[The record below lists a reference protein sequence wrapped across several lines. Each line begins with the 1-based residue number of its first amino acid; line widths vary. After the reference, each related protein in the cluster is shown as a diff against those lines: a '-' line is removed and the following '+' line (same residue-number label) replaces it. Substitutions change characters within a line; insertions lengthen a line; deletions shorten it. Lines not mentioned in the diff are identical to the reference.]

1 MTEAPYANLGKLS
14 ANAFD
19 IFQCFPLPLALMEAN
34 GAATV
39 NRLFDLQLDKG
50 CLELEAVRAVAGNPG
65 APGTR
70 LRLTGKDRRDIDMHV
85 SAVRV
90 ENFSLLVFDD
100 TPGPSADERMTKLQQ
115 RITELERSSSTDHLT
130 GAWNRA
136 HLDRVIE
143 TELARSLRFRQ
154 PLSLVLLD
162 IDHFKQINDRHG
174 HQTGD
179 AVLRELVAAVRAGI
193 RTADLLFRWGGE
205 EFVVLATS
213 TGHRKAGILA
223 ESLRAK
229 IAQHPFPPVGQL
241 TVSLGV
247 AEHNGEET
255 AAAWFARLDEALYA
269 AKRGGR
275 NRVVV
280 AEGGNSLSWDRDSG
294 ISALHL
300 SWREDYECGHPL
312 IDAEHR
318 ELFELANTL
327 LEAVVSGK
335 NARPALD
342 QLIGHVR
349 RHFSD
354 EEAILAEHAY
364 PRLEAHRA
372 AHASL
377 LAKAAELRARMEH
390 DDAGLGTV
398 VEFLARDVVARH
410 LLTADRDFFPLLATC
425 AAGATTGNGCPA
437 GKN

>member
-1 MTEAPYANLGKLS
+1 MTEHSDSGLGNLS
-14 ANAFD
+14 THAFD
-19 IFQCFPLPLALMEAN
+19 IFERFPAPLALVAAD
-34 GAATV
+34 GSATV
-39 NRLFDLQLDKG
+39 NRQFGLLLDET
-50 CLELEAVRAVAGNPG
+50 CLEAEAVRALAGNPG
-65 APGTR
+65 GPGAR
-70 LRLTGKDRRDIDMHV
+70 LKLPGKDNRDVDMHV

-90 ENFSLLVFDD
+90 ENLALLVFDD
-100 TPGPSADERMTKLQQ
+100 TPGPAADERLAELQQ
-115 RITELERSSSTDHLT
+115 RIADLERSSSTDHLT

-143 TELARSLRFRQ
+143 SELARSLRFRQ

-162 IDHFKQINDRHG
+162 IDHFKLINDRHG

-179 AVLRELVAAVRAGI
+179 AVLRELVTAIRTGI

-213 TGHRKAGILA
+213 TGYRKAGVLA
-223 ESLRAK
+223 ESLRVK
-229 IAQHPFPPVGQL
+229 IAQHPFPAVGQL

-247 AEHNGEET
+247 AEHNGDET

-269 AKRGGR
+269 AKDGGR
-275 NRVVV
+275 NRVVI
-280 AEGGNSLSWDRDSG
+280 AEGGNSVSWDRDSG
-294 ISALHL
+294 LSALHL

-318 ELFELANTL
+318 ELFELANAL

-335 NARPALD
+335 DARPALD
-342 QLIGHVR
+342 RLIDHVR

-372 AHASL
+372 AHAGL
-377 LAKAAELRARMEH
+377 LAKAAELRARMEQ
-390 DDAGLGTV
+390 DAASLGAI

-410 LLTADRDFFPLLATC
+410 LFTADRDFFPLLAAR
-425 AAGATTGNGCPA
+425 AADTAAGNGCPSS
-437 GKN
+437 KN